1 MTPTPPLVELR
12 DITKRFGDVEVLRH
26 VSLTLS
32 AGEVHALVGENG
44 AGKSTLVKIL
54 AGVYTLDGGLVLL
67 SGAPVTLHN
76 PAQAQRL
83 GFAIIHQQP
92 SLFPDL
98 DVAENIYMGRQPLG
112 AFGRVDWRLMYREVN
127 ALLRRLDARFDAR
140 TPVKSLSIADQQL
153 IEIAK
158 ALSMETRLLVMDEP
172 TAALSAR
179 EVEDLFTIVRQLRA
193 QGVAILFISHRFE
206 EIFDIADRVTVLRD
220 GAVILTKPT
229 SELSQAEAISAMV
242 GREMSALYP
251 KQATTIGPV
260 ALKVQDLS
268 RAGEFRDVSFEIHEG
283 EILGFAGLVGAGR
296 TEVARAIFGLTRP
309 DSGTIQL
316 DGKPISNH
324 SPTEAMSHGIAYVPE
339 DRYEHGLVREFPIAE
354 NVTLP
359 IWRSIS
365 NWLGIVDLRRERAIA
380 SDYFQRLQIHATG
393 IEQIAQSLSGGNQQK
408 VVIAKWLAT
417 KPRLLILDEPTRGVD
432 IGAKAEVHRL
442 ISQLASEGLAIMMI
456 SSELPEALAMSDR
469 IIVMSEGR
477 ITGEFKRS
485 EATQERIML
494 AAMGQSSITAN
505 GASVNGTADGN

>member
-1 MTPTPPLVELR
+1 MTPAQPLVELR
-12 DITKRFGDVEVLRH
+12 DITKRFGDVEVLRR
-26 VSLTLS
+26 VSLSLY

-54 AGVYTLDGGLVLL
+54 AGVHASDSGSLL
-67 SGAPVTLHN
+67 LAGEPVTLHN
-76 PAQAQRL
+76 PSQAQRL
-83 GFAIIHQQP
+83 GFAVIHQQP

-112 AFGRVDWRLMYREVN
+112 AFGRVDWGLMYREVN
-127 ALLRRLDARFDAR
+127 TLLRRLDAHFDAR
-140 TPVKSLSIADQQL
+140 MPVNSLSIADQQL

-158 ALSMETRLLVMDEP
+158 ALSMQTRLLVMDEP

-179 EVEDLFTIVRQLRA
+179 EVEDLFGIVRQLRA

-220 GAVILTKPT
+220 GAHILTKPA
-229 SELSQAEAISAMV
+229 SELTQAETISAMV
-242 GREMSALYP
+242 GREMSALFP
-251 KQATTIGPV
+251 KQEVAIGPV
-260 ALKVQDLS
+260 TLEVRGLT
-268 RAGEFRDVSFEIHEG
+268 RAGEFRDVSFQAHQG

-296 TEVARAIFGLTRP
+296 TEVARAIFGITQP
-309 DSGTIQL
+309 DAGTILL
-316 DGKPISNH
+316 DGKEVSFS
-324 SPTEAMSHGIAYVPE
+324 SPTAAMRHGIAYVPE
-339 DRYEHGLVREFPIAE
+339 DRYQHGLVRELPIAS

-365 NWLGIVDLRRERAIA
+365 NWLGIVDQRRERAIA
-380 SDYFQRLQIHATG
+380 TDYFQRLQIHATG

-417 KPRLLILDEPTRGVD
+417 KPRVLILDEPTRGVD

-442 ISQLASEGLAIMMI
+442 ISQLASEGMTIIMI

-469 IIVMSEGR
+469 ILVMHEGR
-477 ITGEFKRS
+477 VTGEFSRK
-485 EATQERIML
+485 EASQEQVMF
-494 AAMGQSSITAN
+494 AAMGRVTH
-505 GASVNGTADGN
+505 GN